1 MPKQNLFAKK
11 LKKQF
16 LSINDSLE
24 NYFSKFNTF
33 KANFKK
39 YRHNKAI
46 LALGALV
53 ILTLSYFTLPALYNK
68 GQVANLIKNQINKKY
83 NIDINFND
91 EVNYGLLPK
100 PHFVSKN
107 VSIQRKDKEIASV
120 GNFKIFLS
128 VDKFFGFKNLELR
141 DIVFDKTDFNIYFHD
156 LIFFKDLLELEPN
169 ENKII
174 VKNSNIFFRNNDD
187 EVLFINKI
195 NNSKFYYDSNK
206 LDNALSSKNE
216 IFNIPYKLIIE
227 NNKFNKEL
235 VIKFLSKKI
244 RLNIE
249 NIISYEEDIKKGLL
263 EILFV
268 NKNTSLEYLIDQ
280 DSLNF
285 NSQED
290 KEKFRGKIYFKPFF
304 FQADFKYDGI
314 STKNLFDNESILYEL
329 IRSEILNNKNL
340 STKINLAVKDITNI
354 SELNKLLLKVTM
366 QQGQIDISESNIMWK
381 KDLNILLSESFINF
395 NDNGL
400 NLSGK
405 VIFNFKDINNFY
417 KSFQINKK
425 FRKPIKKIVIDFD
438 YNFEENKVRFDNVR
452 VDGNSNENLNK
463 YIDEFNMSQKK
474 FNNKIIFKNFINSF
488 FNTYAG

>member
-1 MPKQNLFAKK
+1 M
-11 LKKQF
+11 
-16 LSINDSLE
+16 
-24 NYFSKFNTF
+24 
-33 KANFKK
+33 
-39 YRHNKAI
+39 
-46 LALGALV
+46 
-53 ILTLSYFTLPALYNK
+53 
-68 GQVANLIKNQINKKY
+68 
-83 NIDINFND
+83 
-91 EVNYGLLPK
+91 
-100 PHFVSKN
+100 
-107 VSIQRKDKEIASV
+107 
-120 GNFKIFLS
+120 
-128 VDKFFGFKNLELR
+128 R

-249 NIISYEEDIKKGLL
+249 NIINYEEDIKKGLL

-381 KDLNILLSESFINF
+381 KI
-395 NDNGL
+395 
-400 NLSGK
+400 
-405 VIFNFKDINNFY
+405 
-417 KSFQINKK
+417 
-425 FRKPIKKIVIDFD
+425 
-438 YNFEENKVRFDNVR
+438 
-452 VDGNSNENLNK
+452 
-463 YIDEFNMSQKK
+463 
-474 FNNKIIFKNFINSF
+474 
-488 FNTYAG
+488 

>member
-1 MPKQNLFAKK
+1 M
-11 LKKQF
+11 
-16 LSINDSLE
+16 
-24 NYFSKFNTF
+24 
-33 KANFKK
+33 
-39 YRHNKAI
+39 
-46 LALGALV
+46 
-53 ILTLSYFTLPALYNK
+53 TLSYFTLPALYNK

-249 NIISYEEDIKKGLL
+249 NIINYEEDIKKGLL

-340 STKINLAVKDITNI
+340 STKLI
-354 SELNKLLLKVTM
+354 
-366 QQGQIDISESNIMWK
+366 
-381 KDLNILLSESFINF
+381 
-395 NDNGL
+395 
-400 NLSGK
+400 
-405 VIFNFKDINNFY
+405 
-417 KSFQINKK
+417 
-425 FRKPIKKIVIDFD
+425 
-438 YNFEENKVRFDNVR
+438 
-452 VDGNSNENLNK
+452 
-463 YIDEFNMSQKK
+463 
-474 FNNKIIFKNFINSF
+474 
-488 FNTYAG
+488 

>member
-1 MPKQNLFAKK
+1 M
-11 LKKQF
+11 
-16 LSINDSLE
+16 
-24 NYFSKFNTF
+24 
-33 KANFKK
+33 
-39 YRHNKAI
+39 
-46 LALGALV
+46 
-53 ILTLSYFTLPALYNK
+53 TLSYFTLPYSLQQR
-68 GQVANLIKNQINKKY
+68 QVANLIKNQINKKY

-91 EVNYGLLPK
+91 EINYGLLPK

-120 GNFKIFLS
+120 KNFKIFLS

-206 LDNALSSKNE
+206 LDNALWSKNE

-249 NIISYEEDIKKGLL
+249 NIINYEEDIKKGLL

-280 DSLNF
+280 YL
-285 NSQED
+285 
-290 KEKFRGKIYFKPFF
+290 
-304 FQADFKYDGI
+304 
-314 STKNLFDNESILYEL
+314 
-329 IRSEILNNKNL
+329 
-340 STKINLAVKDITNI
+340 
-354 SELNKLLLKVTM
+354 
-366 QQGQIDISESNIMWK
+366 
-381 KDLNILLSESFINF
+381 
-395 NDNGL
+395 
-400 NLSGK
+400 
-405 VIFNFKDINNFY
+405 
-417 KSFQINKK
+417 
-425 FRKPIKKIVIDFD
+425 
-438 YNFEENKVRFDNVR
+438 
-452 VDGNSNENLNK
+452 
-463 YIDEFNMSQKK
+463 
-474 FNNKIIFKNFINSF
+474 
-488 FNTYAG
+488 

>member
-16 LSINDSLE
+16 LSINDLLE

-249 NIISYEEDIKKGLL
+249 NIINYEEDIKKGLL

-304 FQADFKYDGI
+304 FKQ
-314 STKNLFDNESILYEL
+314 
-329 IRSEILNNKNL
+329 ILN
-340 STKINLAVKDITNI
+340 TMVLAQRIY
-354 SELNKLLLKVTM
+354 L
-366 QQGQIDISESNIMWK
+366 IM
-381 KDLNILLSESFINF
+381 NRSYMN
-395 NDNGL
+395 
-400 NLSGK
+400 
-405 VIFNFKDINNFY
+405 
-417 KSFQINKK
+417 
-425 FRKPIKKIVIDFD
+425 
-438 YNFEENKVRFDNVR
+438 
-452 VDGNSNENLNK
+452 
-463 YIDEFNMSQKK
+463 
-474 FNNKIIFKNFINSF
+474 
-488 FNTYAG
+488 